1 MNVKNYV
8 IKQAKLVNG
17 KRIDILVENG
27 IIKEVAPHI
36 ESNYEILDFQ
46 DDYVSAGWILSLIHI

>member
-1 MNVKNYV
+1 MMNVKNYV

-27 IIKEVAPHI
+27 IIKEVAPHKMCI
-36 ESNYEILDFQ
+36 RDRY
-46 DDYVSAGWILSLIHI
+46 

>member
-1 MNVKNYV
+1 MMNVKNYV

-36 ESNYEILDFQ
+36 ESNYEIFDFP
-46 DDYVSAGWILSLIHI
+46 YPLF